1 MPGSDLNSVPL
12 RVEGLGQSQA
22 SELGEADGQHCGSLQ
37 GEGAGAAVRTAMSAR
52 PNRAGLRPYSSST
65 DNSAASLLLGNLEHA
80 TSHLPKKGLNTR
92 GQSQPRMTDKGGQ
105 TWPAPESH
113 HKKGQV
119 KPPCQAAQPLFS
131 LTSPR
136 APWRH
141 CG

>member
-1 MPGSDLNSVPL
+1 MLITVNTVVYPFSP
-12 RVEGLGQSQA
+12 
-22 SELGEADGQHCGSLQ
+22 
-37 GEGAGAAVRTAMSAR
+37 T
-52 PNRAGLRPYSSST
+52 
-65 DNSAASLLLGNLEHA
+65 EHA
-80 TSHLPKKGLNTR
+80 PSHPPKKGLNTR